1 MSISADTVLRAVA
14 ELLMPGTNIAQNVW
28 YFKFLDDGG
37 SNADQDVVDDVTEQL
52 DAMYNSLRNEVSE
65 DVTLNE
71 VKVYQWDTVGQDWD
85 EVGSGVMTNAMLD
98 TGHMLPH
105 GVAPVLTARTV
116 DPDVNGRKFFA
127 GYGENSQIAS
137 TLNGTAL
144 TALLVI
150 GAQWVLGFTGTA
162 TGSGFDAGV
171 WSIKLLQFKKF
182 VDNFIVNGVL
192 GYQRRRKPGVGI

>member
-1 MSISADTVLRAVA
+1 MSIAANTVLRAVA
-14 ELLMPGTNIAQNVW
+14 ELLLPGTNIAQNVW
-28 YFKFLDDGG
+28 YFRFLDDGG
-37 SNADQDVVDDVTEQL
+37 SNADQDVVDDIVDQL
-52 DAMYNSLRNEVSE
+52 DSMYNSLRNEVS
-65 DVTLNE
+65 DTVILGE
-71 VKVYQWDTVGQDWD
+71 VKVYQWDVVGADWD
-85 EVGSGVMTNAMLD
+85 EVGSGVLATVMLD

-105 GVAPVLTARTV
+105 GVAPVVTARTT

-127 GYGENSQIAS
+127 GYGENSCNAS

-162 TGSGFDAGV
+162 TGSAFDAGV
-171 WSIKLLQFKKF
+171 WSVKLLAFKKF
-182 VDNFIVNGVL
+182 VDNFIINAIV